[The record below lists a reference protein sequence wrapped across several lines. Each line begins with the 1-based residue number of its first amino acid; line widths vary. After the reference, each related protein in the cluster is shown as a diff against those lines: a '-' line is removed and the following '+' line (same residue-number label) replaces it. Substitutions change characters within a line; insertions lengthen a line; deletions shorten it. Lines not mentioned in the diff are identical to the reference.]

1 MNTHP
6 AIEVLIV
13 DDEAASR
20 GVLHK
25 LLSDIPVFQFIINEV
40 DSADAALKILSTQK
54 IDLLFLDVQM
64 PEQSG
69 FDLLGKIE
77 HIDFEI
83 IFVTGYDKYAVH
95 AFRFNALDY
104 LLKPVEISE
113 LKQAVDK
120 AISRISQK
128 QSLSKNVSEL
138 LHGLPEN
145 ASQKKVAVHAN
156 DKVIFLEATN
166 ISHITASDNYS
177 EIITCEKQKFVT
189 PRVLKEFEFYFEQL
203 GTFVRIN
210 RSVLINIGCI
220 KSYSKGFP
228 CIVEMKTGFQ
238 FEISR
243 RKKAEVLKLLELL

>member
-1 MNTHP
+1 MNT
-6 AIEVLIV
+6 INVLIV

-20 GVLHK
+20 GVLNK
-25 LLSDIPVFQFIINEV
+25 LLSDMPAFHFNITEAG
-40 DSADAALKILSTQK
+40 SADAALDIVSTKKIE
-54 IDLLFLDVQM
+54 LLFLDVQM
-64 PEQSG
+64 PEKNG
-69 FDLLGKIE
+69 FDLLGQIKD
-77 HIDFEI
+77 IDFEI

-95 AFRFNALDY
+95 AFRFNALDF

-113 LKQAVDK
+113 LKQAIDK

-128 QSLSKNVSEL
+128 QNLSKNVSEL

-145 ASQKKVAVHAN
+145 AAQKKVAVHVN
-156 DKVIFLEATN
+156 DKVIFLEASN

-177 EIITCEKQKFVT
+177 EIVTCQKEKFIT

-210 RSVLINIGCI
+210 RSVLINVGCI
-220 KSYSKGFP
+220 KSYTKDFP
-228 CIVEMKTGFQ
+228 CLVEMKTGFQ

-243 RKKAEVLKLLELL
+243 RKKAEVLKQLELL